1 MSMIAPRLKR
11 PTALRLTA
19 ALLSS
24 IALVPTAA
32 WAQVQPVSNTRP
44 MAVPIAETIPAA
56 QDKAYPGTIT
66 LAIDASDTT
75 TGAYRVTETF
85 PLPSGPIAAG
95 MSKLTLLYPK
105 WLPGNHGP
113 EGPVAEL
120 VDVRFFAGGQPLTW
134 TRDPVDVYAFQV
146 DVPAGASEVVA
157 KFIHTSPLR
166 ESEGRI
172 TMTREMLNLQWEK
185 MSLYPAG
192 YYVRQLK
199 VKPTVTVPKDWQVFT
214 ALDGKTSVGSSAA
227 GNTVTWD
234 VTDYET
240 LVDSPIF
247 AGLYADRHDLGKGVF
262 LDLVAD
268 KSELL
273 KIAPENLATYR
284 SLVDE
289 ALLAYG
295 AKHFDHYDLLLALT
309 DRMGGIGLEHH
320 RSSENQYEPR
330 TLVDWA
336 AGDWDRNVIAHEFS
350 HSWDGKFRRPAKLW
364 TPDYRV
370 PMQDNLLWVYEG
382 QNQFWG
388 LVLAARAGVQSKE
401 QVLGQFANYAGSFT
415 QYPGREWRSVEDTTH
430 DPIMANR
437 KAKPFSSLARNE
449 EYYTEGAL
457 VWLEAE
463 AIMREGTAGK
473 KGMDDFAKAFFGM
486 RNGDWG
492 VITYEFADVV
502 QTLNSVFPYDW
513 ARFLKT
519 RIQTPGQPSPLG
531 GIERGGYKLAWKEE
545 PNPYDKARMAAGKF
559 ISLNHSLGLAI
570 DKDGKITG
578 SRWDG
583 PGFRA
588 GIVTGMQIIA
598 VGAKAYDEDT
608 IKAAVTAAKGT
619 TSPIELLVKR
629 DDRYR
634 TIQLPYYDGLRWPWL
649 ERAAPG
655 KAPTGF
661 DLLLAPRATAKPAPA
676 KPAAAK

>member
-1 MSMIAPRLKR
+1 
-11 PTALRLTA
+11 
-19 ALLSS
+19 
-24 IALVPTAA
+24 
-32 WAQVQPVSNTRP
+32 
-44 MAVPIAETIPAA
+44 
-56 QDKAYPGTIT
+56 
-66 LAIDASDTT
+66 
-75 TGAYRVTETF
+75 
-85 PLPSGPIAAG
+85 
-95 MSKLTLLYPK
+95 
-105 WLPGNHGP
+105 
-113 EGPVAEL
+113 
-120 VDVRFFAGGQPLTW
+120 
-134 TRDPVDVYAFQV
+134 
-146 DVPAGASEVVA
+146 
-157 KFIHTSPLR
+157 
-166 ESEGRI
+166 
-172 TMTREMLNLQWEK
+172 
-185 MSLYPAG
+185 
-192 YYVRQLK
+192 
-199 VKPTVTVPKDWQVFT
+199 
-214 ALDGKTSVGSSAA
+214 
-227 GNTVTWD
+227 
-234 VTDYET
+234 
-240 LVDSPIF
+240 
-247 AGLYADRHDLGKGVF
+247 
-262 LDLVAD
+262 
-268 KSELL
+268 
-273 KIAPENLATYR
+273 
-284 SLVDE
+284 
-289 ALLAYG
+289 
-295 AKHFDHYDLLLALT
+295 
-309 DRMGGIGLEHH
+309 
-320 RSSENQYEPR
+320 
-330 TLVDWA
+330 
-336 AGDWDRNVIAHEFS
+336 
-350 HSWDGKFRRPAKLW
+350 
-364 TPDYRV
+364 
-370 PMQDNLLWVYEG
+370 
-382 QNQFWG
+382 
-388 LVLAARAGVQSKE
+388 
-401 QVLGQFANYAGSFT
+401 
-415 QYPGREWRSVEDTTH
+415 
-430 DPIMANR
+430 
-437 KAKPFSSLARNE
+437 
-449 EYYTEGAL
+449 
-457 VWLEAE
+457 
-463 AIMREGTAGK
+463 MREGTAGK